1 MARTRVRACVMGN
14 ELGLWQGL
22 GLGLG
27 LGLGAMARVAIWDVV
42 EARDVCQHHQ
52 CTQLHRVLCS
62 LIGQGVPPLFGTI
75 WELAIGEQLPSGMV
89 VGWRVCGCV

>member
-1 MARTRVRACVMGN
+1 MARARARACDMGN
-14 ELGLWQGL
+14 ELGSWQGL

-27 LGLGAMARVAIWDVV
+27 LGLGAMARVASWAVV

-52 CTQLHRVLCS
+52 CTQLHRVVQSNRARCA
-62 LIGQGVPPLFGTI
+62 PLFGTI

-89 VGWRVCGCV
+89 VGWRVGGWV